1 MSDIRIKPS
10 SSSLTVMK
18 IASVIVTIV
27 GAGVIVGVTHNGL
40 LEEGGPFVAV
50 WIAACIGII
59 GLALFMSFNLDGVE
73 EGIVSIEHDGASST
87 GGVCESVEARLK
99 TLDSL
104 KHTGAISDEEYRT
117 QREKII
123 QSV

>member
-1 MSDIRIKPS
+1 MMR
-10 SSSLTVMK
+10 
-18 IASVIVTIV
+18 IASVVVTIV
-27 GAGVIVGVTHNGL
+27 GAGMIVGVVSNGL
-40 LEEGGPFVAV
+40 LEEGGPFVVV

-59 GLALFMSFNLDGVE
+59 GLALFMSFNPNEED
-73 EGIVSIEHDGASST
+73 EGIVSIGHEGASST
-87 GGVCESVEARLK
+87 GGVGESAEARLK

-104 KHTGAISDEEYRT
+104 KRKGSISDQEYRK

>member
-1 MSDIRIKPS
+1 MSEIRIKPS
-10 SSSLTVMK
+10 RSFLTMMR
-18 IASVIVTIV
+18 IASVVVTIA
-27 GAGVIVGVTHNGL
+27 GAGIIVGIVSNGL
-40 LEEGGPFVAV
+40 LEDSGPFAVV

-59 GLALFMSFNLDGVE
+59 GLALFMSFNPNEED
-73 EGIVSIEHDGASST
+73 EGIVRFGHEGVSST
-87 GGVCESVEARLK
+87 DGVGESVEARLK

-104 KHTGAISDEEYRT
+104 KRRGAVSDEEYRK